1 MGMKIAM
8 ICSYALS
15 KKKVIGGIETHTDG
29 LSRHLSKHDGI
40 ELYVIT
46 FGDGN
51 KQFKKANLNIY
62 VISKALYPFS
72 IPAGALRLRKIIQK
86 INPAIIHV
94 QGTHFPYSVI
104 AAFFQRK
111 YLTVLTVHGI
121 MAKEIEF
128 RRRISILKNS
138 VFLLFERYA
147 VLKVQNIIAVSLHVK
162 NVISD
167 MTRSE
172 IHVIPNGID
181 FEAIQNIQPRKSLV
195 HVIPNGIDF
204 EAIQNIQPR
213 KSLVHPCIL
222 FIGELVK
229 VKGVD
234 LLIHAIPIIKKS
246 FPNVRVLIGGAGP
259 QAKEL
264 KNNVKELNV
273 EETVEFLGFVS
284 GDEKYSYYKSADLCV
299 FPSLYETFGIVCLE
313 AMASGKPVVASN
325 VGGIPFV
332 VEEGKTGLLFESG
345 NIEDLAKKVI
355 TLLQDKE
362 LREKMGEAGRERAKE
377 FTWNK
382 IAEQTVEVYKGI
394 IKC

>member
-15 KKKVIGGIETHTDG
+15 EKEVIGGIEMHTDG

-46 FGDGN
+46 FGDEN
-51 KQFKKANLNIY
+51 KQFKRGNLNIY
-62 VISKALYPFS
+62 VIGTGLYPFS
-72 IPAGALRLRKIIQK
+72 IPAGVLHLRKIIRT
-86 INPAIIHV
+86 INPDIIHV

-104 AAFFQRK
+104 AAFFRRT

-121 MAKEIEF
+121 MAKEIKF

-147 VLKVQNIIAVSLHVK
+147 VLKVQNIIIIAVSLHVK

-167 MTRSE
+167 MTQSA
-172 IHVIPNGID
+172 IQVIPNGVD
-181 FEAIQNIQPRKSLV
+181 FDDVQNIPPRES
-195 HVIPNGIDF
+195 I
-204 EAIQNIQPR
+204 E
-213 KSLVHPCIL
+213 HPCIL
-222 FIGELVK
+222 FIGELAK

-234 LLIHAIPIIKKS
+234 LLIQAIPIIKKS
-246 FPNVRVLIGGAGP
+246 FPNIRVFIGGAGP

-264 KNNVKELNV
+264 KNLVKELKV
-273 EETVEFLGFVS
+273 AETVKFLGFVS
-284 GDEKYSYYKSADLCV
+284 GDDKYSYYKSADLCV

-325 VGGIPFV
+325 VGGIPFL
-332 VEEGKTGLLFESG
+332 VEEGKTGLLFETG
-345 NIEDLAKKVI
+345 NMNDLAEKVI
-355 TLLQDKE
+355 TLLQDNE
-362 LREKMGEAGRERAKE
+362 LREKMGVAGRERAKE
-377 FTWNK
+377 LAWDK
-382 IAEQTVEVYKGI
+382 IAEQTIGVYKSILKGH
-394 IKC
+394 KR

>member
-1 MGMKIAM
+1 MDMKIAM

-15 KKKVIGGIETHTDG
+15 KKEVIGGIETHTDG
-29 LSRHLSKHDGI
+29 LSRHLYKHDGI
-40 ELYVIT
+40 KLYVIT

-51 KQFKKANLNIY
+51 KQFKNANLNIY
-62 VISKALYPFS
+62 VIGRGLYPFS
-72 IPAGALRLRKIIQK
+72 IPAGVLHLQKIIRK
-86 INPAIIHV
+86 INPDIIHV

-104 AAFFQRK
+104 AAFFRRT

-121 MAKEIEF
+121 MAKEIKF
-128 RRRISILKNS
+128 RRRISFLKNS

-147 VLKVQNIIAVSLHVK
+147 VLKVQNIIAVSPHVK

-167 MTRSE
+167 MTQSE
-172 IHVIPNGID
+172 IQVIPNGID

-195 HVIPNGIDF
+195 
-204 EAIQNIQPR
+204 Q
-213 KSLVHPCIL
+213 PCIL

-234 LLIHAIPIIKKS
+234 LLIQAIPIIKKS
-246 FPNVRVLIGGAGP
+246 FPNIRVFIGGAGP
-259 QAKEL
+259 QVEEL
-264 KNNVKELNV
+264 KINVKELNV

-284 GDEKYSYYKSADLCV
+284 GDDKYSYYKSADICAV
-299 FPSLYETFGIVCLE
+299 PSRYDTFGIVCLE

-332 VEEGKTGLLFESG
+332 VDEGKTGLLFDCG
-345 NIEDLAKKVI
+345 NVNELAEKVI
-355 TLLQDKE
+355 ILLQDKA

-377 FTWNK
+377 FAWDK
-382 IAEQTVEVYKGI
+382 IAEQTIGVYKSILEGR
-394 IKC
+394 KR